1 MPEIV
6 ESPIRAI
13 DPNGPACG
21 GRNSNSRRF
30 YYYICYYKHINP
42 MNPLEPNMLAPDFTL
57 PDQDGVEHSL
67 SEYRGQW
74 VLLYFYPKDDTP
86 GCTKEACSI
95 RDAFPRFEN
104 LNIKVLGVSVDSP
117 ESHKKFAEKYS
128 LPFMLLSDIHKKVV
142 THYGVWAEKTFSFMG
157 REHEGVIRSSFLI
170 DPTGTIEKIY
180 TDVKPEKHAEEVL
193 RDLKRLEE

>member
-1 MPEIV
+1 ME
-6 ESPIRAI
+6 
-13 DPNGPACG
+13 
-21 GRNSNSRRF
+21 
-30 YYYICYYKHINP
+30 
-42 MNPLEPNMLAPDFTL
+42 PLETNMLAPDFTL
-57 PDQDGVEHSL
+57 PDQDGVGHAL

-95 RDAFPRFEN
+95 RDASPHFES

-117 ESHKKFAEKYS
+117 ESHKKFAEKYK
-128 LPFMLLSDIHKKVV
+128 LPFTLLSDTHKKVV
-142 THYGVWAEKTFSFMG
+142 NRYGVWGEKKFMG
-157 REHEGVIRSSFLI
+157 REYEGTLRSSFLI

-180 TDVKPEKHAEEVL
+180 IDVKPEKHAEEVL

>member
-1 MPEIV
+1 
-6 ESPIRAI
+6 
-13 DPNGPACG
+13 
-21 GRNSNSRRF
+21 
-30 YYYICYYKHINP
+30 
-42 MNPLEPNMLAPDFTL
+42 MNPLETNMLAPDFTL

-67 SEYRGQW
+67 SKYRGQW

-104 LNIKVLGVSVDSP
+104 LNIKVLGVSVDP
-117 ESHKKFAEKYS
+117 AVSHKKFAEKYS
-128 LPFMLLSDIHKKVV
+128 LPFTLLSDVHKKVV
-142 THYGVWAEKTFSFMG
+142 ANYGVWAKKSFSFMG